1 MKTKKF
7 QIKAAMSE
15 VSVDFDIKKMA
26 QTACFPSQFKSL
38 VPATIPESL

>member
-15 VSVDFDIKKMA
+15 VSVDFDIKKNGSDRM
-26 QTACFPSQFKSL
+26 FPVS
-38 VPATIPESL
+38 I